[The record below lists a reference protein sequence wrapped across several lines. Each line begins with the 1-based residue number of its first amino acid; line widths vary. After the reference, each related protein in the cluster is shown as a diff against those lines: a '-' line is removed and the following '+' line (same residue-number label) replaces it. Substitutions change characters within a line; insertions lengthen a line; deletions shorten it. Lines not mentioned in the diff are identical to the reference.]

1 MKYFAY
7 GSNMNKERMTER
19 KINFTSRQFAKLDG
33 YKLVFNKKAKDGN
46 YTYANIIVSDDEFVE
61 GVLYEFSDEEISK
74 LDKAEGFPIHYD
86 KIQVNLTDKENNS
99 VNATTY
105 IAKQDKLV
113 NGLSPTREYL
123 NHILA
128 GRDILTVSYFEKLKQ
143 VQTYE
148 NK

>member
-105 IAKQDKLV
+105 IAKQ
-113 NGLSPTREYL
+113 
-123 NHILA
+123 
-128 GRDILTVSYFEKLKQ
+128 TVAIG
-143 VQTYE
+143 
-148 NK
+148 